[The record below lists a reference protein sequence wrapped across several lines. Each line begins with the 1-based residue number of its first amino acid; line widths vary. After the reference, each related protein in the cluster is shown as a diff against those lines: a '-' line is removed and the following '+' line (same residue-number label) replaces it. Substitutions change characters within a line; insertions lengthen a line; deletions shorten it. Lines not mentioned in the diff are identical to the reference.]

1 MNCKNCD
8 TRLRTDFLYCPAC
21 GAKVIR
27 NRITFKNLWV
37 DFLERYFNL
46 DNTFIR
52 TFVHLFTK
60 PEVVIEGYLQGLRRK
75 YLNPIS
81 YIGIALTLSGIIVF
95 LMAKSIDFMEFD
107 LLETG
112 AQTVYQEKL
121 MGFILDY
128 QALIFMVFIP
138 LMAISGWLCFDQKK
152 YNFAERMIIFM
163 YALAHFSLLS
173 FMPSVLVLLFIP
185 EHYINFSL
193 VASLAIII
201 YTSYTIIR
209 ISSSKGIA
217 LISRLLL
224 FYFILAVLYLL
235 TSILIPVIMLLIGE
249 LRIEDLLPTPQN

>member
-1 MNCKNCD
+1 MTCKNCD
-8 TRLRTDFLYCPAC
+8 ARLRTDFLYCPAC

-27 NRITFKNLWV
+27 NRITVKNLWV

-60 PEVVIEGYLQGLRRK
+60 PEVVIEGYLQGIRRK

-95 LMAKSIDFMEFD
+95 LMAKSIDFMQFD
-107 LLETG
+107 VFDTG

-128 QALIFMVFIP
+128 QALIFLVYIP
-138 LMAISGWLCFDQKK
+138 LMAISGWLCFDEKK

-163 YALAHFSLLS
+163 YALAHFSL
-173 FMPSVLVLLFIP
+173 FIFIPSVLLLLIIP
-185 EHYINFSL
+185 EHYITFSL
-193 VASLAIII
+193 IASLSMIV
-201 YTSYTIIR
+201 YSTYVIIR
-209 ISSSKGIA
+209 ISGSKGKA
-217 LISRLLL
+217 LIGRLFV
-224 FYFILAVLYLL
+224 FYVILFILYLF
-235 TSILIPVIMLLIGE
+235 TSVLIPVIMLLTGE
-249 LRIEDLLPTPQN
+249 ITLQDLVPPQN